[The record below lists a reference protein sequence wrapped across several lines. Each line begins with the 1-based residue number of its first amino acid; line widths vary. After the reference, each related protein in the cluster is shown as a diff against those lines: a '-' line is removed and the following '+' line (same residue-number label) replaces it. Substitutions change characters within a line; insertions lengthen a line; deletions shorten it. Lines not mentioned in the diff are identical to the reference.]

1 MTKRRFTW
9 LDGVICGVLIL
20 AIIAGAVW
28 YLKKDN
34 TAVGSDLKDYEVTLR
49 FTKATTQPFDY
60 YQVGDTL
67 YFQNRTAVL
76 GTITGLK
83 NIERRFEEYD
93 SENGR
98 YVAVVDP
105 EQQMVEMTVLVQGA
119 VVDGKFTVNEQNFHI
134 GQIFYPQSDTTR
146 SIMTV
151 WDIEEVQA

>member
-1 MTKRRFTW
+1 MIKRRFTW

-28 YLKKDN
+28 YFSKDN
-34 TAVGSDLKDYEVTLR
+34 TASGSDLKDYEVTLR
-49 FTKATTQPFDY
+49 FTKATSQPFDY

-67 YFQNRTAVL
+67 YFQNRIAVL

-83 NIERRFEEYD
+83 NIERKFEEYD